1 MVWCNKVGAMKIL
14 AVDDDPEILEILGA
28 FLAHAG
34 YEDFAT
40 AGSAAEALSLVE
52 QTREPF
58 ECFLL
63 DIQMPGMSGTELMKR
78 LRSFPQYSDVPV
90 LKLTAMSDQENLS
103 KSFAGGALDYIVK
116 PFEFFEVETRLHAAE
131 LRLATLR
138 NRKTNPEANVSEIEK
153 TFMQWVERS
162 TKAVGDAPAG
172 LITKMAFENYLYQLK
187 SKHPENL
194 NVLAVQLKNLDAL
207 YARLGQDGFSYYV
220 QQIVAGLSRV
230 FEKEGCLYSYY
241 GGGSFSVQ
249 TPYFTSAQATGL
261 RDKVHNVVARVDE
274 AFIQIDF
281 VQTDLAFGH
290 SSHLGDAPSM
300 MPIEMLE
307 TAISQAKAA

>member
-1 MVWCNKVGAMKIL
+1 MKIL
-14 AVDDDPEILEILGA
+14 AVDDDPEVLEILGA

-34 YEDFAT
+34 YEDVAT
-40 AGSAAEALSLVE
+40 AHSAAEALALVE
-52 QTREPF
+52 QAREPF

-63 DIQMPGMSGTELMKR
+63 DIQMPGMTGTELMKR
-78 LRSFPQYSDVPV
+78 LRSMPQYSEVPV

-131 LRLATLR
+131 LRLATLH
-138 NRKTNPEANVSEIEK
+138 NRKTNPEVNVSEIEK
-153 TFMQWVERS
+153 TFGRWVERS
-162 TKAVGDAPAG
+162 TMTVGDAPAG
-172 LITKMAFENYLYQLK
+172 LITKVAFENYLYQLK
-187 SKHPENL
+187 SKHPESL
-194 NVLAVQLKNLDAL
+194 NVMAIQLKNLDAL
-207 YARLGQDGFSYYV
+207 HGRLSQDGFNYYV
-220 QQIVAGLSRV
+220 QQLVAGLSRL

-249 TPYFTSAQATGL
+249 TPHFSAAQAVGL
-261 RDKVHNVVARVDE
+261 CDKVRQLVARLDE
-274 AFIQIDF
+274 AFIQVDF
-281 VQTDLAFGH
+281 IRTDLAFGH
-290 SSHLGDAPSM
+290 ASHQGEAQHK